1 MTFSTLLKDYIPKR
15 PLIRKL
21 NDTFCIHHPCYK
33 YQYFVA
39 LSGHHAP
46 SWKCN
51 FEKTCFSPKND
62 ICMRCTPLD
71 WTFFG
76 MKVEDIPSSLYTCT
90 TLLATFKDTALFFV
104 CKRTM
109 SEMKSCIS
117 SILKVWKK
125 ALYYRIRTLWIF
137 NSYVLIYI
145 FKWICEGTW
154 CM

>member
-46 SWKCN
+46 SWKWN

-117 SILKVWKK
+117 GILKKSVKIK
-125 ALYYRIRTLWIF
+125 NPGSPDMVRNTYNRNNIMGDHSHSLFTI
-137 NSYVLIYI
+137 
-145 FKWICEGTW
+145 
-154 CM
+154 